1 MAMPNPQCLDDL
13 KIKAAGLP
21 TGPPCL
27 MTSEGIP
34 ILVGYGGFNPLKKMS
49 SSVGMIIPN

>member
-1 MAMPNPQCLDDL
+1 MAMPNPQFLHDL

-34 ILVGYGGFNPLKKMS
+34 ILVGYGG
-49 SSVGMIIPN
+49 IPTL